1 MSAYGA
7 NGAGPDFPRS
17 ASFGGGSSL
26 IGRRRQLAEAK
37 RMLRHSRLV
46 TLTGVGGVGKTKL
59 ATGVAD
65 EVRRTFPDGVWLVE
79 LGALEDEGL
88 LPQTVATG
96 LGLRDQSA
104 RHPSDLLC
112 DHLRDA
118 RSLMV
123 LDNCEHILDGCA
135 ALTDRLL
142 RAAPGL
148 RVLATSRQPLGVYG
162 ESVLSVPALAVPDP
176 RRALRPEAAAHYAAV
191 RLFQRRAAQASPG
204 FTLGPENLD
213 TVVRLCRRLD
223 GIPLA
228 IELAAAQ
235 LRTLTPQEI
244 LRRLEEHLDLS
255 PKRSMADPARHETLR
270 ASIDWSF
277 DLCSPGERR
286 MWARASVFAG
296 SCGLEAF
303 EAVCSGDG
311 IPEERIFD
319 LVAGLVDKSVFIR
332 EEQGAQVRYRLLETI
347 RQYGAERLAEAGEKT
362 ALQRRH
368 RDWYHQLADRA
379 EAEWLSP
386 RQETWLARLQSEHA
400 NLRTAL
406 EFCLSEPG
414 QAQAGL
420 EIAASLWFH
429 WLCSGFLSEGRH
441 WLGRA
446 LALAP
451 EDSVARGKAL
461 WVDGWLSVLR
471 GDTSSALPQLEE
483 CRALALRLGDEATL
497 VHAEQFLGGC
507 VLYDGDFR
515 QAIGLLEK
523 AVAGHRA
530 AGDRNGLMTALYQLT
545 VACALSGDLRA
556 ADFGQDC
563 LDLCNEAHAP
573 WSRSYAL
580 WALGLHL
587 WRRGEPLRAAELLR
601 DALNT
606 RRVVGD
612 GWGVALCLEALAWAA
627 ASADEAERGARL
639 LGAADVVWRSI
650 GISRSGFRYLA
661 EGHEKTEIRL
671 RGELGERRYAAAVRR
686 GARLGR
692 DGAAEWALYGSPA
705 PVPWPPRE
713 AVAGR

>member
-1 MSAYGA
+1 MSAHGA
-7 NGAGPDFPRS
+7 NGTRPHLRRGT
-17 ASFGGGSSL
+17 SFGDESSL

-37 RMLRHSRLV
+37 RMLRHSRMV

-65 EVRRTFPDGVWLVE
+65 EARRAFPDGVWLVE
-79 LGALEDEGL
+79 LGSLEDEGL
-88 LPQTVATG
+88 LPQTVAAA

-104 RHPSDLLC
+104 RHPTDLLC

-118 RSLMV
+118 RSLMI

-142 RAAPGL
+142 RAAPRL
-148 RVLATSRQPLGVYG
+148 CVLATSRQPLGVYG
-162 ESVLSVPALAVPDP
+162 ESVLSVPALAVPEP
-176 RRALRPEAAAHYAAV
+176 HRTLSPAAAGHYASV
-191 RLFQRRAAQASPG
+191 RLFQRRAAEASPD
-204 FTLGPENLD
+204 FTLGAENLE

-235 LRTLTPQEI
+235 LRTLTPQEL
-244 LRRLEEHLDLS
+244 LRRLDERLELS
-255 PKRSMADPARHETLR
+255 PAQTTADLPRHETLR
-270 ASIDWSF
+270 SSIDWSF
-277 DLCSPGERR
+277 ELCSPGEQRL
-286 MWARASVFAG
+286 WARLSVFAG
-296 SCGLEAF
+296 SCGLEAV

-319 LVAGLVDKSVFIR
+319 LVAGLVDKSVLIR
-332 EEQGAQVRYRLLETI
+332 EEQGTQVRYRLLETI
-347 RQYGAERLAEAGEKT
+347 RQYGAERLAEAGEKP
-362 ALQRRH
+362 AMQRRH
-368 RDWYHQLADRA
+368 RDWYLQLVGRA

-414 QAQAGL
+414 QTQAGL

-429 WLCSGFLSEGRH
+429 WLCSGLISEGRH

-451 EDSVARGKAL
+451 QDTVARGKAL

-471 GDTSSALPQLEE
+471 GDTASALPQLEE
-483 CRALALRLGDEATL
+483 CRALGLRLHDASTL
-497 VHAEQFLGGC
+497 VHATQYLGGRA
-507 VLYDGDFR
+507 LYEGEFR
-515 QAIGLLEK
+515 QAIGLLEE
-523 AVAGHRA
+523 AVKGHRA

-545 VACALSGDLRA
+545 LACAMSGDPRA
-556 ADFGQDC
+556 ADVGKEC

-587 WRRGEPLRAAELLR
+587 WRQGEPSRAAELLR
-601 DALNT
+601 DALNA

-612 GWGVALCLEALAWAA
+612 GWGIALCMEALAWTA
-627 ASADEAERGARL
+627 ASAGEAERGARL
-639 LGAADVVWRSI
+639 LGAAEVVWRSI
-650 GISRSGFRYLA
+650 GISQSGFRHLA
-661 EGHEKTEIRL
+661 AGHEGTEIRL
-671 RGELGERRYAAAVRR
+671 RTDLGERRYAAAVRR
-686 GARLGR
+686 GAKMGLDR
-692 DGAAEWALYGSPA
+692 AADWALYGSSA
-705 PVPWPPRE
+705 STPWAPRE
-713 AVAGR
+713 TAAGQ

>member
-1 MSAYGA
+1 MSAHGA
-7 NGAGPDFPRS
+7 NGTGPHLRRG
-17 ASFGGGSSL
+17 ASFGDESSL
-26 IGRRRQLAEAK
+26 IGRRQQLAEAK
-37 RMLRHSRLV
+37 KMLRHSRLV

-65 EVRRTFPDGVWLVE
+65 EVRRAFPDGDWLVE

-88 LPQTVATG
+88 LAQTVATG
-96 LGLRDQSA
+96 IGLRDQSA

-112 DHLRDA
+112 DRLRDT
-118 RSLMV
+118 RSLLV
-123 LDNCEHILDGCA
+123 LDNCEHILDSCA

-142 RAAPGL
+142 RAAPRL

-162 ESVLSVPALAVPDP
+162 ESVLSVPALAVPEP
-176 RRALRPEAAAHYAAV
+176 HRTLRPEAAAHYAAV
-191 RLFQRRAAQASPG
+191 RLFQRRAAEASPE
-204 FTLGPENLD
+204 FTLGPENLE
-213 TVVRLCRRLD
+213 TVVRLCRHLD

-235 LRTLTPQEI
+235 LRTFTPQEI
-244 LRRLEEHLDLS
+244 LRLLDERLELS
-255 PKRSMADPARHETLR
+255 PDNTTADLPRHETLR

-277 DLCSPGERR
+277 DLCSPGEQRV
-286 MWARASVFAG
+286 WARTSVFAG
-296 SCGLEAF
+296 SCGLDAV

-311 IPEERIFD
+311 IPEESILD
-319 LVAGLVDKSVFIR
+319 LVAGLVDKSVLIR

-347 RQYGAERLAEAGEKT
+347 RQYGAERLAEAGQKP
-362 ALQRRH
+362 ALQQRH
-368 RDWYHQLADRA
+368 RDWYHQLVDRA

-414 QAQAGL
+414 QVQEGL
-420 EIAASLWFH
+420 DIAASLWFH

-451 EDSVARGKAL
+451 QDTVARGKAL

-483 CRALALRLGDEATL
+483 CRALALRLRDTTTL

-507 VLYDGDFR
+507 ALYEGDFR

-523 AVAGHRA
+523 AVEGHRA

-545 VACALSGDLRA
+545 VACAMSGDPRA
-556 ADFGQDC
+556 ADVGKEC
-563 LDLCNEAHAP
+563 LDLCDEAQAP

-580 WALGLHL
+580 WALGLYR
-587 WRRGEPLRAAELLR
+587 WRQGEPRHAAELLR
-601 DALNT
+601 DALKT

-612 GWGVALCLEALAWAA
+612 GWGIALCLEALAWAA
-627 ASADEAERGARL
+627 ASAGEAEDGARL
-639 LGAADVVWRSI
+639 LGAAEVVGRSV
-650 GISRSGFRYLA
+650 GIAQSGFQYLA
-661 EGHEKTEIRL
+661 AGHERTEIRL
-671 RGELGERRYAAAVRR
+671 RAELGERRYTAAVRR
-686 GARLGR
+686 GARMGR
-692 DGAAEWALYGSPA
+692 DRAAEWALYGSSAPA
-705 PVPWPPRE
+705 SWPPRE
-713 AVAGR
+713 VAAGQ